1 MQFMSNVKVMAVSVA
16 SAILLTA
23 CGGTPAPVS
32 IADLPTYAGAAE
44 LQPGNS
50 PIATTLQ
57 NNEQQAKA
65 MGQKIEQKAFSL
77 PKDAT
82 WDKLIAFYGEQLKAK
97 GWKEGAAAGGLG
109 SSMANDMVK
118 NALSQANAAN
128 DLFKTAIFTRGK
140 QTLTVMRLAGA
151 AAKDDVQVLLSLNTN

>member
-1 MQFMSNVKVMAVSVA
+1 MQSASNVRLMAVSVA

-23 CGGTPAPVS
+23 CGGGPAPLS
-32 IADLPTYAGAAE
+32 MADLPTYAGATE

-50 PIATTLQ
+50 PIATTLR
-57 NNEQQAKA
+57 NNEQQAAA
-65 MGQKIEQKAFSL
+65 MGQKIEQKAFGL

-82 WDKLIAFYGEQLKAK
+82 WDKLIGFYKEQLAAK

-109 SSMANDMVK
+109 SSMANDMVSK
-118 NALSQANAAN
+118 ALGQANAVN

-151 AAKDDVQVLLSLNTN
+151 TAKDEVQVLLSLNTN